1 MALVPFPGP
10 GGSGKP
16 SPHDLDPDPDFT
28 TEGNRILRRDPGADG
43 DRDDDEQDDGEAKM
57 SFLEHLDELRKRIIY
72 SAVSIF
78 VGFLIAFIFHNELFA
93 FVMRPLQAGLP
104 AGQTLIYTEPTE
116 AFVLH
121 LTIAAI
127 AGLVIALPLVMTQV
141 WLFIAPGLYSH
152 EKRMAIPFVTMSTIF
167 FILGAAFSHYVVFP
181 LTWKFFVS
189 FSTDYLTF
197 MPRIEPAFSL
207 YIKMILAF
215 GLVFQMPTI
224 VLFLARMGVVTAGFM
239 WRHTKYAILIIFIVA
254 AVVTPS
260 GDMFTQTAMAT
271 PMIGLY
277 LFSILLAWMFGK
289 RKKKDS
295 EDSAEESEA

>member
-1 MALVPFPGP
+1 MALVPFPG
-10 GGSGKP
+10 S
-16 SPHDLDPDPDFT
+16 SAPHDLDPDPDFRT
-28 TEGNRILRRDPGADG
+28 QANRVLRRDPGADG

-72 SAVSIF
+72 AAISIG
-78 VGFLIAFIFHNELFA
+78 VGFLIAFLFIQQLFD
-93 FVMRPLQAGLP
+93 FVMKPMAAGLP
-104 AGQTLIYTEPTE
+104 QGQHLIYTEPTE
-116 AFVLH
+116 AFVLYIQ
-121 LTIAAI
+121 IAAI

-141 WLFIAPGLYSH
+141 WLFIAPGLYAH
-152 EKRMAIPFVTMSTIF
+152 EKKMAIPFIAMSSIF

-181 LTWKFFVS
+181 LTWKFFMS
-189 FSTDYLTF
+189 FTSDYLTF
-197 MPRIEPAFSL
+197 MPRIEPTFAL

-224 VLFLARMGVVTAGFM
+224 VLFLARMGVITARFM
-239 WRHTKYAILIIFIVA
+239 WKHTKYAILIIFIVA

-277 LFSILLAWMFGK
+277 LFSILLAWLFGK
-289 RKKKDS
+289 KKKKAD
-295 EDSAEESEA
+295 DEAAAD

>member
-10 GGSGKP
+10 GGSGKS
-16 SPHDLDPDPDFT
+16 SPHDLDPDPDFS

-78 VGFLIAFIFHNELFA
+78 VGFLIAFIFIQQLFD
-93 FVMRPLQAGLP
+93 FVMKPLQAGLP
-104 AGQTLIYTEPTE
+104 SGQHLVYTEPTE
-116 AFVLH
+116 AFVLY
-121 LTIAAI
+121 LTIAGITGA
-127 AGLVIALPLVMTQV
+127 VIALPLVMTQV

-152 EKRMAIPFVTMSTIF
+152 EKKMAIPFVVLSTIF

-189 FSTDYLTF
+189 FTSDYLTF
-197 MPRIEPAFSL
+197 MPRIEPAFAL
-207 YIKMILAF
+207 YIKMVLAF

-224 VLFLARMGVVTAGFM
+224 VLFLARMGVVTAGFL
-239 WRHTKYAILIIFIVA
+239 WKHTKYALLIIVIVSA
-254 AVVTPS
+254 IVTPDGGGVS
-260 GDMFTQTAMAT
+260 LVAMSV
-271 PMIGLY
+271 PLFFLYLLSIGL
-277 LFSILLAWMFGK
+277 AWTFGK
-289 RKKKDS
+289 RRKK
-295 EDSAEESEA
+295 ETEEE

>member
-78 VGFLIAFIFHNELFA
+78 VGFLIAFIFIQQLFD
-93 FVMRPLQAGLP
+93 FVMKPLQAGLP
-104 AGQTLIYTEPTE
+104 AGQHLVYTEPTE
-116 AFVLH
+116 AFVLY
-121 LTIAAI
+121 LTIAGITGA
-127 AGLVIALPLVMTQV
+127 VIALPLVMTQV

-152 EKRMAIPFVTMSTIF
+152 EKKMAIPFVVLSTIF

-189 FSTDYLTF
+189 FTSDYLTF
-197 MPRIEPAFSL
+197 MPRIEPAFAL
-207 YIKMILAF
+207 YIKMVLAF

-224 VLFLARMGVVTAGFM
+224 VLFLARMGVVTAGFL
-239 WRHTKYAILIIFIVA
+239 WKHTKYALLIIVIVSA
-254 AVVTPS
+254 IVTPDGGGVS
-260 GDMFTQTAMAT
+260 LVAMSV
-271 PMIGLY
+271 PLFFLY
-277 LFSILLAWMFGK
+277 LFSIGLAWMFGK
-289 RKKKDS
+289 RRKK
-295 EDSAEESEA
+295 ETEEE